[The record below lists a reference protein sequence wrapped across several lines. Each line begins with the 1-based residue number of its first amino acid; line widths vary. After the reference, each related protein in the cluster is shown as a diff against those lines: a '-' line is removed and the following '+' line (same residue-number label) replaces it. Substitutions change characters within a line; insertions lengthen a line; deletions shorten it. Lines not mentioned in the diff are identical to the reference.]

1 FVLLTASKGHFRPG
15 CNVFCPFD
23 SFKKTFRT
31 QTRLLLVLLH
41 HAKEQF
47 DLTVR
52 LVSLFLPGPL
62 IRILAEEIK
71 KADLSFRS
79 SLVNAMK
86 IHFLANATKTA
97 IAKPESP

>member
-1 FVLLTASKGHFRPG
+1 M
-15 CNVFCPFD
+15 
-23 SFKKTFRT
+23 
-31 QTRLLLVLLH
+31 
-41 HAKEQF
+41 
-47 DLTVR
+47 
-52 LVSLFLPGPL
+52 PGPL